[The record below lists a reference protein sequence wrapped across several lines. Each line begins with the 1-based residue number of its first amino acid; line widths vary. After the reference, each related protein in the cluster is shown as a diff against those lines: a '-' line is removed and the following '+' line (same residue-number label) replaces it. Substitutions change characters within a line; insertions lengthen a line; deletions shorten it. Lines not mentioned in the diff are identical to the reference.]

1 MIDTHAHLT
10 DDRFSGDVE
19 GVLTRAGEAGVN
31 RVVTIANDPTDAR
44 SAIGLAERHPQLF
57 ATAGVH
63 PHAAGRIPPDAL
75 EEIRA
80 LARHPR
86 VVAIGEAG
94 LDYHYDFAPREAQ
107 LDWFRSQLR
116 LGAELDLPVVVHARE
131 ADDDVAALLREAG
144 TATRGV
150 LHCFSSGRP
159 LLEEALGLGWYV
171 SFGGMVTFK
180 RFDAEDLVRLVPE
193 DRLLVETDSPY
204 LAPVPHRGR
213 RNEPGYIP
221 IIVERLAA
229 IRGVTREVMA
239 AATTRNALDFY
250 RLPD

>member
-1 MIDTHAHLT
+1 MIDSHAHLT
-10 DDRFSGDVE
+10 ADAFAADVE
-19 GVLTRAGEAGVN
+19 ETVARAVAAGLQGI
-31 RVVTIANDPTDAR
+31 VTIATDPTDAR
-44 SAIGLAERHPQLF
+44 AAIALAERHPALF

-63 PHAAGRIPPDAL
+63 PHAAAQVPAEAL
-75 EEIRA
+75 EEIRS

-107 LDWFRSQLR
+107 IGWFRRQLA
-116 LGAELDLPVVVHARE
+116 LGAELGLPVVVHARE
-131 ADDDVAALLREAG
+131 ADDDVAALIREAG
-144 TATRGV
+144 DGTRGV

-180 RFDAEDLVRLVPE
+180 RFDGDDLVRLVPE

-213 RNEPGYIP
+213 RNEPAHIP
-221 IIVERLAA
+221 TIVERLAA
-229 IRGVTREVMA
+229 IRGVSPDVMA
-239 AATTRNALDFY
+239 ASTTRSAREFY
-250 RLPD
+250 RLTD